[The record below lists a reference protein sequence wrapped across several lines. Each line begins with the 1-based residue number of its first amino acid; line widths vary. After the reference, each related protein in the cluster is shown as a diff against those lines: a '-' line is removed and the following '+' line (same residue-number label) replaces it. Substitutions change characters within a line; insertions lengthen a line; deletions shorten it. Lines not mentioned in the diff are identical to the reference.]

1 LYDLYVKKGLFNK
14 RGLVKLKEIFNR
26 EVIIIKSVE
35 IKKII
40 DLSQLDITH
49 LIKESKEE
57 GFHFIPKLVN
67 EYKSKT
73 NTFSKMGEC
82 LYGIF
87 HEDTLIGIGGLNQD
101 SYTKTETIGRL
112 RRFYI
117 SKAYRRKGLGNL
129 LLKRILSDA
138 REHFQIV
145 VLYTDT
151 ERASQFYTSNGFLK
165 SEEYKGSTHYVK
177 L

>member
-1 LYDLYVKKGLFNK
+1 MKQ
-14 RGLVKLKEIFNR
+14 
-26 EVIIIKSVE
+26 IKN
-35 IKKII
+35 
-40 DLSQLDITH
+40 LSQLDLTH

-57 GFHFIPKLVN
+57 GFYFLPKLVD
-67 EYKSKT
+67 EYKNKT

-87 HEDTLIGIGGLNQD
+87 QGDALIGIGGINQD
-101 SYTKTETIGRL
+101 PYTKTETIGRL

-151 ERASQFYTSNGFLK
+151 ERASQLYTSNGFLK